1 MHVLMMTMD
10 YPPVM
15 GGIAAHVFELSRHM
29 AHAGIRVTV
38 LARVV
43 GGISP
48 VAPDVTGLTII
59 PYRLKWAAPFYGYQ
73 MQRLI
78 SRTVGA
84 FTPDLIHLHGL
95 GTLEGFK
102 KQPMPVVYTNH
113 TSGYLKKIRSGKR
126 WQLRQLQRLFKPV
139 NLFLAPSEELL
150 ETPFP
155 FDVPKKYIPNGID
168 IGKFKAD
175 SDTRQTVRKELNIRD
190 HELLGIVTRRM
201 VEKNGLI
208 YLARA
213 CGRIKTDRV
222 RFLFIGD
229 GETRVTVE
237 LELAE
242 HFSGRFQM
250 AGALTHDAIVRY
262 YQAADFSVLPSL
274 MEATSISGLEA
285 MASSL
290 PLIGTRVGGIPDLI
304 DNGITGFLCNPGDP
318 DDLAEKIDL
327 MAASDFKT
335 MGMAGY
341 RKVQANFDW
350 AKIVDRT
357 VLAYREC
364 L

>member
-1 MHVLMMTMD
+1 MMTMD

-15 GGIAAHVFELSRHM
+15 GGIAAHVYELSRHM
-29 AHAGIRVTV
+29 ALAGVRVTV

-43 GGISP
+43 RGIPP
-48 VAPDVTGLTII
+48 VESEVAGLSIV
-59 PYRLKWAAPFYGYQ
+59 PYKLKWAAPFYGRQ
-73 MQRLI
+73 MQRLL
-78 SRTVGA
+78 SRTVA
-84 FTPDLIHLHGL
+84 AVAPDLIHLHGL
-95 GTLEGFK
+95 GPLQGFK
-102 KQPMPVVYTNH
+102 KQPVPMVYTNH
-113 TSGYLKKIRSGKR
+113 TSGYLKKIRNGQRGS
-126 WQLRQLQRLFKPV
+126 LRQLHRLFEPID
-139 NLFLAPSEELL
+139 LFLAPSEELL
-150 ETPFP
+150 DTPFP
-155 FDVPKKYIPNGID
+155 FNAPKKYIPNGID

-175 SDTRQTVRKELNIRD
+175 PDIRRSVRKELNIQD
-190 HELLGIVTRRM
+190 HDMLGIVTRRM

-229 GETRVTVE
+229 GETRAAVE
-237 LELAE
+237 RELTE
-242 HFSGRFQM
+242 HFQGRFRM
-250 AGALTHDAIVRY
+250 TGALTHDALARY

-304 DNGITGFLCNPGDP
+304 DNGITGFLCNPEDP

-327 MAASDFKT
+327 MAASDYKA
-335 MGMAGY
+335 MGLAGN
-341 RKVQANFDW
+341 RKVQDRFGW
-350 AKIVDRT
+350 SKIVEQT
-357 VLAYREC
+357 VLAYQEC

>member
-1 MHVLMMTMD
+1 MHVLMVTMD

-15 GGIAAHVFELSRHM
+15 GGIAAHVYELSRHM
-29 AHAGIRVTV
+29 ALAGIRVTV
-38 LARVV
+38 LAREV
-43 GGISP
+43 GGRLP
-48 VAPDVTGLTII
+48 VESDVAGLSIV
-59 PYRLKWAAPFYGYQ
+59 PYQLKWSALFYGSQ

-78 SRTVGA
+78 SRTVEA
-84 FTPDLIHLHGL
+84 VAPDVIHIHGL
-95 GTLEGFK
+95 GPLENFA
-102 KQPMPVVYTNH
+102 KQPVPLVYTNH
-113 TSGYLKKIRSGKR
+113 TSGYLKKIRKGKR
-126 WQLRQLQRLFKPV
+126 RHLCQLQRLFEPV
-139 NLFLAPSEELL
+139 NLLLAPSEELL

-155 FDVPKKYIPNGID
+155 FDAPKKYIPNGID
-168 IGKFKAD
+168 AGKFKAD
-175 SDTRQTVRKELNIRD
+175 SDLRRVVRKDLNIQD

-229 GETRVTVE
+229 GETRAEVERE
-237 LELAE
+237 LEV
-242 HFSGRFQM
+242 HFQGRFQM
-250 AGALTHDAIVRY
+250 TGALTHDAIVRY

-285 MASSL
+285 MAASL

-304 DNGITGFLCNPGDP
+304 ENGITGLLCNPADP

-327 MAASDFKT
+327 MAASDFKA
-335 MGMAGY
+335 MGLAGN
-341 RKVQANFDW
+341 RKVHDCFGW
-350 AKIVDRT
+350 STIVEQT
-357 VLAYREC
+357 ILAYQKY